1 MTELATKLEPTADNV
16 NWILP
21 EITLEGLID
30 EMTGER
36 ADTGNSTEV
45 EAPPPGSGLNTKTTA
60 FPSLSMSVARI
71 LAFNCVE
78 LTNEEFRSC
87 PPKYT
92 LDPGMKFAPL
102 ICNVKGV
109 SVATDEGGES
119 EEIMGEGFSVVKGPF
134 EIANCAPL
142 LVVESVQGVQGSGAK
157 TPETMLIE

>member
-1 MTELATKLEPTADNV
+1 MTELATKLEPIADNV
-16 NWILP
+16 NGILAAL
-21 EITLEGLID
+21 TLVGLID

-36 ADTGNSTEV
+36 ADTGNSTDV

-71 LAFNCVE
+71 FAFNCVE
-78 LTNEEFRSC
+78 LTNEGFRSW

-92 LDPGMKFAPL
+92 MDPGMKFAPL
-102 ICNVKGV
+102 ICNVKGM

-119 EEIMGEGFSVVKGPF
+119 EEIIGEGFSVVEEPF

-142 LVVESVQGVQGSGAK
+142 LVVESVQGAQDSGAK

>member
-16 NWILP
+16 NGILAAV
-21 EITLEGLID
+21 TLEGLID

-36 ADTGNSTEV
+36 ADTGNSTDV

-71 LAFNCVE
+71 LEFNCVE

-92 LDPGMKFAPL
+92 MDPGMKFAPL
-102 ICNVKGV
+102 ICSVKGV
-109 SVATDEGGES
+109 SVATDEDGES
-119 EEIMGEGFSVVKGPF
+119 GERVGAGFSVVDGPI
-134 EIANCAPL
+134 EIANWPPL
-142 LVVESVQGVQGSGAK
+142 LIVESVQGVHDSGVK
-157 TPETMLIE
+157 TPEAVLIE